1 MRGKIKN
8 QHDTSNE
15 IPKII
20 CEFRGKKSR
29 TYGRVYV
36 GCLMEDDEVF
46 RYSKR
51 EVSDKLRECSKSH
64 QNISANSELPFMVIL
79 FNIPKSPRNFKFNTY

>member
-1 MRGKIKN
+1 
-8 QHDTSNE
+8 
-15 IPKII
+15 
-20 CEFRGKKSR
+20 
-29 TYGRVYV
+29 
-36 GCLMEDDEVF
+36 MEDDEVF